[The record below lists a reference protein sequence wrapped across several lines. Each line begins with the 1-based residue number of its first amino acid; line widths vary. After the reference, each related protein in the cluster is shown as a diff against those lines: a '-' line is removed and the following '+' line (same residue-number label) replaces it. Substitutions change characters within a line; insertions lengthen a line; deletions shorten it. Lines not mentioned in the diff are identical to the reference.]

1 MLTSDKLIFVELQKA
16 GSTGLKK
23 FLGNIVGGESTGK
36 TSVYADELLALGKPI
51 VGLVCHPLV
60 WYLDQWRLGCA
71 GRGELYKHLVDEKR
85 WNLLRSHAAK
95 APAKSAAKA
104 SAKGEDKDAEK
115 TKQKEVPPEWGADY
129 AKTRWYGDENN
140 VEAFQEWLAAVAL
153 HPGLRNLIDRGY
165 KVSRIGKLAGPMT
178 YQFVIRFLR
187 DGENIERSIDTL
199 DALRAFIEERAITTQ
214 FVRAEYAGEDLLR
227 VLDALGIETT
237 AEQREQAAQFKR
249 RGAEAKLVR
258 QFYDDASMRLVA
270 EREQLMG
277 ELFGYELVA
286 PSGSPSKPGKQ
297 RDKPKDK
304 PEKAGQARAEG
315 QEDGPKLSKEERAL
329 KREARSERRA
339 AKEAK
344 AAQPA
349 AGTPPMAAA
358 APAAEAADTAPEAP
372 PSDEKPASAVKAAK
386 AVKADKPAKAK
397 RTKSRPVDDDVVEV
411 EA

>member
-16 GSTGLKK
+16 GSTALKK

-36 TSVYADELLALGKPI
+36 TSVYADELLTLGKPI

-60 WYLDQWRLGCA
+60 WYLDQWRQGC
-71 GRGELYKHLVDEKR
+71 GGKGELYKRLVDQKR
-85 WNLLRSHAAK
+85 WDLVRSRRTNVPAK
-95 APAKSAAKA
+95 A
-104 SAKGEDKDAEK
+104 
-115 TKQKEVPPEWGADY
+115 KESNKPHPRALPDSWGAEH
-129 AKTRWYGDENN
+129 AKNHWYGDENN
-140 VEAFQEWLAAVAL
+140 ADAFREWLHAVVASR
-153 HPGLRNLIDRGY
+153 GIRNLIDHGFQVSPVS
-165 KVSRIGKLAGPMT
+165 KVAGLMT
-178 YQFVIRFLR
+178 YHYVIRFLR
-187 DGENIERSIDTL
+187 DGENMERSVDTL

-237 AEQREQAAQFKR
+237 PEQREQAAQFKR

-270 EREQLMG
+270 EREELMG

-286 PSGSPSKPGKQ
+286 PGGLKPGKQ
-297 RDKPKDK
+297 KDKPGKAAKDK
-304 PEKAGQARAEG
+304 PEGK
-315 QEDGPKLSKEERAL
+315 EDGPKLTKEERAV

-344 AAQPA
+344 GTAKGAGATLQAQPSVPSVVISTKA
-349 AGTPPMAAA
+349 ATAAA
-358 APAAEAADTAPEAP
+358 TPTEALPAEPKP
-372 PSDEKPASAVKAAK
+372 LSD
-386 AVKADKPAKAK
+386 AKAK
-397 RTKSRPVDDDVVEV
+397 GEKTPKTKRAKSRPVDDDVET